1 MCVGRPTGLRTC
13 FKLKGQHK
21 CTTQA
26 DSLERKNCYSCL
38 FINPEQQKCSK
49 GHDAGPACSCASLP
63 SAAWMLAAA
72 DKQGGLCCSGKQLHF
87 DSRTQPIYLYPSG
100 KEGLQDRETS
110 TQLTMLCQKSAHLQ
124 SMHPCVESQQMPTPQ
139 GKSEVVFCRGLGMMT
154 KQSVGLPSE
163 IFAHAQDHSTET
175 STSSSFIMWAS
186 VEILLALSIT
196 AP

>member
-1 MCVGRPTGLRTC
+1 MMQVQLAAVHPSPL
-13 FKLKGQHK
+13 QHG
-21 CTTQA
+21 CWLLQT
-26 DSLERKNCYSCL
+26 
-38 FINPEQQKCSK
+38 SK
-49 GHDAGPACSCASLP
+49 GAFAAQGSSCILTVGHN
-63 SAAWMLAAA
+63 LFTCILQE
-72 DKQGGLCCSGKQLHF
+72 KK
-87 DSRTQPIYLYPSG
+87 
-100 KEGLQDRETS
+100 GLQDRETS